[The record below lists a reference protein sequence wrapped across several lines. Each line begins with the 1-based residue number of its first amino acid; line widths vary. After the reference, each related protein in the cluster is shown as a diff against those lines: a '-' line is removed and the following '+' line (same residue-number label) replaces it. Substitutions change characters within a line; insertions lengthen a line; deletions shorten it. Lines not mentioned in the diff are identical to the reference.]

1 MMHTEFTIAPVQ
13 FVAYGAL
20 IIGMILQTVL
30 NIKSGGNAFRHWFSL
45 TYITAFSMAI
55 PVMYRSNIRLSVLFH
70 VIEAVAAFVLVAF
83 FTLALRRIFTG
94 NANDLLSVIPFAS
107 MAVLDAVILALRW
120 TEYVNTFV
128 LIFAILSA
136 VLFAAGK
143 VLFYTA
149 FNNKEKTI

>member
-1 MMHTEFTIAPVQ
+1 
-13 FVAYGAL
+13 
-20 IIGMILQTVL
+20 
-30 NIKSGGNAFRHWFSL
+30 
-45 TYITAFSMAI
+45 
-55 PVMYRSNIRLSVLFH
+55 MYRSNIRLSVLFH
-70 VIEAVAAFVLVAF
+70 VIEAVAAIVRVAF

-94 NANDLLSVIPFAS
+94 NADDLLSVIPFAS

-128 LIFAILSA
+128 LIFAVLSA

-149 FNNKEKTI
+149 VNNKEKTI